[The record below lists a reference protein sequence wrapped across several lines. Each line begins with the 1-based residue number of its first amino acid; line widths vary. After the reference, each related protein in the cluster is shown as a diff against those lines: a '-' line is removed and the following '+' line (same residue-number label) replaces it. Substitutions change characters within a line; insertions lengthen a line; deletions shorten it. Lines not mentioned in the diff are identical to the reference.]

1 MLIVISPA
9 KTLDY
14 ESPLATERHSMPD
27 YLDKS
32 GELIDILSRYSP
44 LELEKLM
51 SISPKLAELN
61 MDRYLNWTQPFSPE
75 NSRQAALAFK
85 GDVYLGLQS
94 DTMTDNQWNRAQTHL
109 RILSG
114 LYGLLRPLDL
124 IQPYRL
130 EMGTR
135 LKNEAGK
142 DLYDFWGTK
151 ISDGLNDQLAEVG
164 SRVLVNLASNEYF
177 KSVDKSI
184 LKAEIVTPVFKDWK
198 NGEYKMISFFA
209 KRARGLMSRW
219 MIEHKVE
226 RLGELQKFDIDGYQ
240 YSPEL
245 SSPENPTFLRR
256 QT

>member
-1 MLIVISPA
+1 M
-9 KTLDY
+9 
-14 ESPLATERHSMPD
+14 
-27 YLDKS
+27 
-32 GELIDILSRYSP
+32 
-44 LELEKLM
+44 
-51 SISPKLAELN
+51 
-61 MDRYLNWTQPFSPE
+61 
-75 NSRQAALAFK
+75 
-85 GDVYLGLQS
+85 
-94 DTMTDNQWNRAQTHL
+94 
-109 RILSG
+109 
-114 LYGLLRPLDL
+114 
-124 IQPYRL
+124 
-130 EMGTR
+130 
-135 LKNEAGK
+135 
-142 DLYDFWGTK
+142 
-151 ISDGLNDQLAEVG
+151 
-164 SRVLVNLASNEYF
+164 NLASNEYF